1 MRLVKLFA
9 TGAEPTQ
16 LDRPETTRSDLPGP
30 VQPRPARQVAA
41 HLAFLQ
47 TGTKMRTSRRRARQD
62 SRTVNILRTPP
73 RQRDRCVDGLG
84 GTQPRPTE
92 FARCGDSAAGPQLFG
107 LESLDRV
114 GARTPHLGGG
124 DVLLIHVKIRLVIY
138 RSFWGVI
145 SSPAKVTGIIVEE
158 RPAAWL
164 LAAGVAFAEFTEQ
177 LREYYAS
184 ALDSM
189 ANAAK
194 QAGVPCDT
202 VQVEDV
208 RPYEAII
215 ATATDRGCDLIVM
228 ASHGRG
234 GLSAIVLG
242 SVTNKVLTHTKVP
255 VLVVQ

>member
-1 MRLVKLFA
+1 MYQHMLIPTDGSEL
-9 TGAEPTQ
+9 AERAVTHG
-16 LDRPETTRSDLPGP
+16 LS
-30 VQPRPARQVAA
+30 
-41 HLAFLQ
+41 LAKF
-47 TGTKMRTSRRRARQD
+47 
-62 SRTVNILRTPP
+62 
-73 RQRDRCVDGLG
+73 
-84 GTQPRPTE
+84 
-92 FARCGDSAAGPQLFG
+92 
-107 LESLDRV
+107 V
-114 GARTPHLGGG
+114 G
-124 DVLLIHVKIRLVIY
+124 
-138 RSFWGVI
+138 
-145 SSPAKVTGIIVEE
+145 AKVTGIIVEE

-184 ALDSM
+184 ALDSL

-202 VQVEDV
+202 VQVEDI

-228 ASHGRG
+228 ASHARS

-255 VLVVQ
+255 VWVVP